1 MAYVKDFRWKKEM
14 NVKDLVS
21 SFSKIGFQSVELAK
35 ASEIIVKMK
44 KNSAKIFLTFTSNM
58 VTSGLR
64 GFFAQLIEIGLC
76 DIIVT
81 TAGSIEED
89 IMKSIGE
96 EFSIGR
102 FESDDVELHE
112 QGINRVGNLM
122 IKNESY
128 MNFEDWIVKFLGDAY
143 AKKKRWCVSELLK
156 EVGFKLNDNCSILH
170 QAAKNNVPIFCPAIT
185 DAGIGFHLYLF
196 QQKHKDFIVDVVE
209 DFGNILLCTNF
220 DEKKGVI
227 ALGGSIS
234 KHHAILCTL
243 LNGGAEYAVYI
254 TTAHKTSGS
263 MSGATT
269 SEAKSWG
276 KVKDE
281 SDVAT
286 VIGDVTIMFP
296 LAMIKALEELEEEG
310 LLKKVKKDVKKEKM
324 KDYKNAKS

>member
-1 MAYVKDFRWKKEM
+1 MNVKDFKWEKGIT
-14 NVKDLVS
+14 VKDLVS
-21 SFSKIGFQSVELAK
+21 KYSNIGFQSVELSR
-35 ASEIIVKMK
+35 ASDVIIKMK
-44 KNSAKIFLTFTSNM
+44 KNNSKIFLTFTSNM

-64 GFFAQLIEIGLC
+64 GFFAQLIELGLC
-76 DIIVT
+76 DIVVT

-96 EFSIGR
+96 EFGIGK
-102 FESDDVELHE
+102 FDSDDVELHE

-128 MNFEDWIVKFLGDAY
+128 MKFEDWIVKFLGEIY
-143 AKKKRWCVSELLK
+143 VKKKRWSVSELLK
-156 EVGFKLNDNCSILH
+156 EIGLKLDSNSILY

-243 LNGGAEYAVYI
+243 LNGGADYAVYM

-276 KVKDE
+276 KVKDD
-281 SDVAT
+281 SDIAT

-296 LAMIKALEELEEEG
+296 LVMIKVLEELSEEG
-310 LLKKVKKDVKKEKM
+310 LLKKEVKEISKEKLE
-324 KDYKNAKS
+324 DYKNVKS